1 MITNNRAIRTTI
13 RCSERLAR
21 FIFFSFVDEE
31 SVIMT
36 TGKLASAMRD
46 NEQFESEAKKKK
58 KKKEL
63 RRRRRQ
69 GPLIRLLPFPRL
81 QSTFI
86 YPLY

>member
-46 NEQFESEAKKKK
+46 NEQFESEAM
-58 KKKEL
+58 
-63 RRRRRQ
+63 
-69 GPLIRLLPFPRL
+69 
-81 QSTFI
+81 
-86 YPLY
+86 